1 MKGSCRPR
9 LSAPDI
15 QGSDAAT
22 FARASRAAKPYL
34 TTQMISV
41 TIINTIAGKNKIR
54 HVAVFAQSL
63 LHWKHLL
70 DAASRHRAAAGSC
83 RFNAF
88 LSELQQQSGTTF
100 NGVARLTRSP
110 LWSHSSQLLLSLVSL
125 RLISLAS
132 VSPTGAATLAGL
144 MSPIRFRTSS
154 ASASAV
160 RAA

>member
-34 TTQMISV
+34 TIQMISV
-41 TIINTIAGKNKIR
+41 TIINTTIAGKNKSH
-54 HVAVFAQSL
+54 HVAVCAQSL

-70 DAASRHRAAAGSC
+70 DASSRHRDAAGSC

-88 LSELQQQSGTTF
+88 LSTLQQQSGTTF
-100 NGVARLTRSP
+100 NRVARLTRLP

-125 RLISLAS
+125 RLISLTS

-144 MSPIRFRTSS
+144 MSPIRFR
-154 ASASAV
+154 
-160 RAA
+160 